1 MFDLGWTE
9 LVFCGVLALILVGPK
24 DLPKLMR
31 LIGGIVRRI
40 KSLYRDVQMGLGT
53 LEKEIDLAS
62 GADTT
67 ESWVGYVPEEIR
79 KLPEYLPE
87 NYVPG
92 TMSAEEHAKRREK
105 YELKLQELKQ
115 LAAERRAASEA
126 PK

>member
-62 GADTT
+62 GADTK

-79 KLPEYLPE
+79 KLPEYLPK

-92 TMSAEEHAKRREK
+92 SMSADEHAKRREE
-105 YELKLQELKQ
+105 YEHKLQELKQ